1 MYSVVS
7 KKIRYGGFEYGRWN
21 YSCDFSGVAGIVNLK
36 KGELTVSYEQDVED
50 AVIIERLEKRG
61 YLVTEVLIAEK
72 KDNG

>member
-21 YSCDFSGVAGIVNLK
+21 YSCDFSGI
-36 KGELTVSYEQDVED
+36 DVFGNTFHD
-50 AVIIERLEKRG
+50 KAFCRKRWLLRWCGLQTEKE
-61 YLVTEVLIAEK
+61 EVLIAEK